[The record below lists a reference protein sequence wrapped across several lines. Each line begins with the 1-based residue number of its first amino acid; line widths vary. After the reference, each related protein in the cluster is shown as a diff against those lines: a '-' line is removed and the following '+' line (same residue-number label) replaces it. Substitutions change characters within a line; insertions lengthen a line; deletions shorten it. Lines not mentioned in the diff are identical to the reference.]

1 MAERKA
7 FLLRLDPSV
16 HAALERWAEAELR
29 SLNGQIEFLL
39 REALFRAGRM
49 GSGAAGQE
57 PKRPGP
63 TAPRP
68 RGPA

>member
-39 REALFRAGRM
+39 REALVKAGKVK
-49 GSGAAGQE
+49 GGDAG
-57 PKRPGP
+57 K
-63 TAPRP
+63 
-68 RGPA
+68 